1 VQIPFDQGAPAPL
14 RQFLS
19 HHTISTAYERGGS
32 TLKNGEL
39 LQAAE
44 GAGFTVFATTDNLK
58 YQHNLG
64 ARRIAIVVLST
75 MSWPRI
81 RLGHRTGGAGHR
93 WRAAPG
99 SYTEVNIP

>member
-1 VQIPFDQGAPAPL
+1 MRVLLDEQLPRQLAPYLVGHEVRTTQEQGWA
-14 RQFLS
+14 
-19 HHTISTAYERGGS
+19 G
-32 TLKNGEL
+32 LKNGEL

-75 MSWPRI
+75 TSWPRI
-81 RLGHRTGGAGHR
+81 RLVTEQVAQVIDGGR
-93 WRAAPG
+93 LPG
-99 SYTEVNIP
+99 ATPK